1 MSKKL
6 AFQLPRSNITANAV
20 QFVLCLPGGAAGP
33 GKEFQSS
40 ESQGDRN
47 APTPWRHV

>member
-1 MSKKL
+1 MHFNCPEKVT
-6 AFQLPRSNITANAV
+6 FTANAV
-20 QFVLCLPGGAAGP
+20 QFVLCLPRGAAGP

-47 APTPWRHV
+47 APTPWRLV